1 MAKNI
6 VTRLEKKALGMSF
19 LTLAA
24 IPVILA
30 SSCTV
35 RRAVGFS
42 PVAALNRQAALEV
55 DRADLGLLT
64 WPEQLDAVR
73 YELEVL
79 DGIPLNLDSAREAA
93 GALYRNSRIYSAQA
107 LLPMEK
113 LRKKQTTGV
122 LYYRVRA
129 FDLDGRPLGNYSQAV
144 AVQSSLQKVER
155 NAPVPRSRMQDTN
168 GSLLL
173 YPVYAYTGNP
183 GATQSESGDTSAMM
197 VERFDR
203 DVRPFHLKYLLI
215 MGGTNSLRAGV
226 SAEEVIRDLE
236 EIGQKAEALGIHPIY
251 LTLPPLNPANIQ
263 KAFDEPTA
271 DNWRQSFAQVN
282 AYIRSRD
289 HIDVAAPFGTGEDL
303 PTELSLDGI
312 HGDWNMKQI
321 MAQVINRSMAGRLG

>member
-1 MAKNI
+1 M
-6 VTRLEKKALGMSF
+6 
-19 LTLAA
+19 
-24 IPVILA
+24 
-30 SSCTV
+30 
-35 RRAVGFS
+35 
-42 PVAALNRQAALEV
+42 

-79 DGIPLNLDSAREAA
+79 DGIPLDLDSAREAA

-155 NAPVPRSRMQDTN
+155 NASVPRSRMQDTN

-251 LTLPPLNPANIQ
+251 LTLHPSIRPTSRRPLTNPRR
-263 KAFDEPTA
+263 T
-271 DNWRQSFAQVN
+271 
-282 AYIRSRD
+282 
-289 HIDVAAPFGTGEDL
+289 TGVSLL
-303 PTELSLDGI
+303 P
-312 HGDWNMKQI
+312 
-321 MAQVINRSMAGRLG
+321 RSMPISAAGTTSMWRLPLEPGRTCPRNFPWTGSTETGT

>member
-129 FDLDGRPLGNYSQAV
+129 FDLDGRPWNYSQAV

-289 HIDVAAPFGTGEDL
+289 HIDVAAPFETGEDL

>member
-6 VTRLEKKALGMSF
+6 VTSLEKKALGMSF
-19 LTLAA
+19 LALAA

-35 RRAVGFS
+35 RRVVGFS
-42 PVAALNRQAALEV
+42 PVAAQNRQAALEV

-79 DGIPLNLDSAREAA
+79 DGIPLDLDSAREAA

-144 AVQSSLQKVER
+144 AVQSSLQKV
-155 NAPVPRSRMQDTN
+155 
-168 GSLLL
+168 
-173 YPVYAYTGNP
+173 
-183 GATQSESGDTSAMM
+183 
-197 VERFDR
+197 
-203 DVRPFHLKYLLI
+203 
-215 MGGTNSLRAGV
+215 
-226 SAEEVIRDLE
+226 
-236 EIGQKAEALGIHPIY
+236 
-251 LTLPPLNPANIQ
+251 
-263 KAFDEPTA
+263 
-271 DNWRQSFAQVN
+271 
-282 AYIRSRD
+282 
-289 HIDVAAPFGTGEDL
+289 
-303 PTELSLDGI
+303 
-312 HGDWNMKQI
+312 
-321 MAQVINRSMAGRLG
+321 

>member
-183 GATQSESGDTSAMM
+183 GATQW
-197 VERFDR
+197 FDR

-289 HIDVAAPFGTGEDL
+289 HIDVAAPFETGEDL